1 MISVIHYS
9 VKEQYE
15 LSYFFLL
22 AFHTASNSASAPLSG
37 YTLYRFADRSGSARG
52 PGPYVVRVRVRTRSV
67 SVHGPCP
74 STVPVQVRTR
84 MGLLRIR
91 LILIH
96 YFNTWKY
103 QQS

>member
-1 MISVIHYS
+1 MMISVIHYS

-37 YTLYRFADRSGSARG
+37 YTLYRF
-52 PGPYVVRVRVRTRSV
+52 VVRVRVRTRSV